1 MNSEDKIK
9 KALII
14 LLSQKNFDK
23 ISVTEIC
30 DEAHVSRVTFYKNF
44 VDRQDVLN
52 QIINEFTKKLDNVFS
67 NRINVLNPIDFS
79 NINVFKS
86 SLMPH
91 VLEIISFLYH
101 EKDIIQVFMT
111 TSSEVDILKIIY
123 DLFLTHFK
131 TWLPQ
136 KFHLNYSPETLNQ
149 YCDFLTRGSA
159 LLIGNWFR
167 KKFKQSP
174 QEITTILVNMIAPN
188 LYGLYHRDNH

>member
-101 EKDIIQVFMT
+101 EKDVIQVFMT

>member
-167 KKFKQSP
+167 KNFKQSP

>member
-101 EKDIIQVFMT
+101 EKDVIQVFMT
-111 TSSEVDILKIIY
+111 TSSEVNILKIIY

-167 KKFKQSP
+167 KNFKQSP

>member
-44 VDRQDVLN
+44 VDKHDVLN

-101 EKDIIQVFMT
+101 EKDVIQVFMT

-167 KKFKQSP
+167 KNFKQSP

>member
-1 MNSEDKIK
+1 
-9 KALII
+9 
-14 LLSQKNFDK
+14 
-23 ISVTEIC
+23 
-30 DEAHVSRVTFYKNF
+30 
-44 VDRQDVLN
+44 

-101 EKDIIQVFMT
+101 EKDVIQVFMT

>member
-131 TWLPQ
+131 TWLPK

-167 KKFKQSP
+167 KNFKQSP

>member
-101 EKDIIQVFMT
+101 EKDVIQIFMT

>member
-131 TWLPQ
+131 T
-136 KFHLNYSPETLNQ
+136 
-149 YCDFLTRGSA
+149 
-159 LLIGNWFR
+159 
-167 KKFKQSP
+167 
-174 QEITTILVNMIAPN
+174 
-188 LYGLYHRDNH
+188 